1 MKIKL
6 AKSEIIHFIG
16 IGGIGMS
23 GLSLIM
29 KGKGFKVQ
37 GSDIASNKNIE
48 RLKKENIKITI
59 GHKKQNINTA
69 TIIVVSS
76 AIKKNN
82 PELIEA
88 KKKQLPI
95 YKRGEMLA
103 NIVSLTKNIVV
114 VGSHGKTTTTSLI
127 ASIFQE
133 TKIDPTIINGGVINS
148 INNSA
153 KLGKSDWSILE
164 ADESDGSFVYI
175 PPTYS
180 IITNIDRE
188 HMDFYSSMDEL
199 NKYFI
204 KFANKVPSFG
214 KSFICIDDKNN
225 KNLIK
230 KLSIKNYYTY
240 GTDLKANFCIKNIKQ
255 SKDYSEFDLK
265 IILPNKKNRLIKK
278 IKIPLLGIHN
288 IRNSVAAAALSIIVG
303 LSVSSVKKGLKNFKG
318 VQRRFNKNFTF
329 NKVDFFDDYA
339 HHPTEIKV
347 VLDGVNSVYKDYEKI
362 CVFQPHRI
370 SRLKDLITES
380 YKDEKILILAPIVKA
395 RKGHYRDLFENILKQ
410 GFIKVRVD
418 GTIQNIISG
427 LQLDRYKSHDI
438 EIVIDRLEIKDAID
452 KRLKDSIET
461 ALKYGKGVLKIYAP
475 DKDEFR
481 YFSKNLMCPS
491 TGIAY
496 DDPEPNIFSFNSPKG
511 ACKTCNGLGMEM
523 IIDKSKIIPD
533 PSLSIERGGLAPIS
547 ERTSSWIDKQLDLI
561 AKRYKFSLKDPINTI
576 PKKAID
582 VILNGAEES
591 FKISNLSPFI
601 FDSNSSR
608 LKAVA

>member
-6 AKSEIIHFIG
+6 AKSEIIHFVG

-29 KGKGFKVQ
+29 KGKGFKIQ
-37 GSDIASNKNIE
+37 GSDIASNKNID
-48 RLKKENIKITI
+48 RLKKEKIKITI
-59 GHKKQNINTA
+59 GHKKQNIDNV
-69 TIIVVSS
+69 TIVVVSS
-76 AIKKNN
+76 AIKRNN
-82 PELIEA
+82 PELVEA

-148 INNSA
+148 INNTA

-164 ADESDGSFVYI
+164 ADESDGSFIHI

-188 HMDFYSSMDEL
+188 HMDFYSSMNEL

-204 KFANKVPSFG
+204 KFVNKVPSFG

-230 KLSIKNYYTY
+230 KLTNKNFYTY
-240 GTDLKANFCIKNIKQ
+240 GVDTKSNFCIQSIKQ
-255 SKDYSEFDLK
+255 MRDYSEFDLK

-288 IRNSVAAAALSIIVG
+288 IRNSVAASALAITVG
-303 LSVSSVKKGLKNFKG
+303 LTVSNIKKGLQNFKG
-318 VQRRFNKNFTF
+318 VQRRFNKIFTF

-347 VLDGVNSVYKDYEKI
+347 VLDGVNNVYKGYDKVCI
-362 CVFQPHRI
+362 FQPHRI
-370 SRLKDLITES
+370 SRLKDLKKEFT
-380 YKDEKILILAPIVKA
+380 YAFKDADKVILLPIYTAGEKMKLGFNYQNFAREIIKNSKVKLFLVDDRFQLAKYVKNNIYGKKIVIGMGA
-395 RKGHYRDLFENILKQ
+395 
-410 GFIKVRVD
+410 
-418 GTIQNIISG
+418 GTISAWM
-427 LQLDRYKSHDI
+427 R
-438 EIVIDRLEIKDAID
+438 EMP
-452 KRLKDSIET
+452 
-461 ALKYGKGVLKIYAP
+461 KYL
-475 DKDEFR
+475 
-481 YFSKNLMCPS
+481 
-491 TGIAY
+491 
-496 DDPEPNIFSFNSPKG
+496 
-511 ACKTCNGLGMEM
+511 
-523 IIDKSKIIPD
+523 
-533 PSLSIERGGLAPIS
+533 
-547 ERTSSWIDKQLDLI
+547 
-561 AKRYKFSLKDPINTI
+561 
-576 PKKAID
+576 
-582 VILNGAEES
+582 
-591 FKISNLSPFI
+591 
-601 FDSNSSR
+601 
-608 LKAVA
+608 